1 MIKKAVDIDIHTK
14 QGLHYLKEK
23 AVYYGHYAEQLKVL
37 ELIDEV
43 VEEILADI
51 EEIERLR
58 DHDCH
63 ETIEELEAMAHET
76 AKKLGW

>member
-37 ELIDEV
+37 ELI
-43 VEEILADI
+43 

>member
-1 MIKKAVDIDIHTK
+1 MIKKAADIDIHTK
-14 QGLHYLKEK
+14 QGLHDLKEK

-37 ELIDEV
+37 ELI
-43 VEEILADI
+43 

-63 ETIEELEAMAHET
+63 ETIEELEAISWT
-76 AKKLGW
+76 SSKIVSCQLG